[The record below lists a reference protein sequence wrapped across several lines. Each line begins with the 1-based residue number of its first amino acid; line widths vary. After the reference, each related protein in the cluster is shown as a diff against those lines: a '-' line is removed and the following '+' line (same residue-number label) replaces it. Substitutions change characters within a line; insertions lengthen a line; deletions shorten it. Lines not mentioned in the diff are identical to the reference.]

1 MLDLKYIREN
11 SERVQKGLMSKGHKE
26 DINDLLEL
34 DKERRGYLE
43 EVEKLKHRRN
53 VVSREIA
60 DMKKNKEDASELI
73 VEMQTVAKNV
83 KEFDNKINDFSSK
96 IDKIL
101 FYLPN
106 IPSDTVP
113 EGKSEDDNVEMY
125 TWGEKP
131 VFDFPIKDHYT
142 IGHNLGL
149 FDFMRGS
156 KISGS
161 GFPLYMG
168 KGAKLERALI
178 NFMIDFHVDKHG
190 YKEVFPP
197 FLVNRDST
205 AGTGQLP
212 KLEDDMYYCEVDDLF
227 LIPTAEVPVTNIFK
241 NEILKN
247 DELPIYLTAYSA
259 CFRREAGSYGKD
271 TRGFQRVHQFNKV
284 EMVKFTTPESSYDE
298 LETLLKN
305 AEEILQA
312 LEIHYRVIELCSA
325 DLSFASAKT
334 YDIEVWSP
342 AQEKYLEVS
351 SCSNFEDFQARRIG
365 IRYRRNSDGKVDFI
379 HTLNGSGVATPRL
392 LISILEAYQNDDGSV
407 SVPQALQPYMN
418 TDLIRKEHDGTA

>member
-1 MLDLKYIREN
+1 MLDLKFIREN
-11 SERVQKGLMSKGHKE
+11 SDTVRTGLHNKGHKE
-26 DINDLLEL
+26 NIDNLLDL
-34 DKERRGYLE
+34 DRERRGFLE
-43 EVEKLKHRRN
+43 EAEKLKHRRN

-60 DMKKNKEDASELI
+60 DLKKNKEDATELI

-83 KEFDNKINDFSSK
+83 KEFDHRINDISSK
-96 IDKIL
+96 IDQIL
-101 FYLPN
+101 FTIPN
-106 IPSDTVP
+106 LASETAPVGI
-113 EGKSEDDNVEMY
+113 SEDENVELFK
-125 TWGEKP
+125 WGEKP
-131 VFDFPIKDHYT
+131 EFDFPVKDHFK
-142 IGHNLGL
+142 IGHDLGL
-149 FDFMRGS
+149 FDFQRGS
-156 KISGS
+156 KITGS
-161 GFPLYMG
+161 GFPLYTG
-168 KGAKLERALI
+168 TGAKLERSLI
-178 NFMIDFHVDKHG
+178 NFMLDFHVEKHG

-197 FLVNRDST
+197 FIVNRDSA

-212 KLEDDMYYCEVDDLF
+212 KLEDDMYYCGVDDLF
-227 LIPTAEVPVTNIFK
+227 LIPTAEVPVTNIYK

-247 DELPIYLTAYSA
+247 DDLPIYLTAYSA

-284 EMVKFTTPESSYDE
+284 EMVKFVTPESSYDE
-298 LETLLKN
+298 LENLLKN

-312 LEIHYRVIELCSA
+312 LNIHYRVIELCTG

-392 LISILEAYQNDDGSV
+392 LIAILESYQNDDGSV
-407 SVPQALQPYMN
+407 SVPQALQTYMS
-418 TDLIRKEHDGTA
+418 TDLIK

>member
-1 MLDLKYIREN
+1 MLDLKYIRDNAET
-11 SERVQKGLMSKGHKE
+11 VQKGLLTKGHE
-26 DINDLLEL
+26 ESINALLEL
-34 DKERRGYLE
+34 EKERRGYLE
-43 EVEKLKHRRN
+43 EAEKLKHRRN

-60 DMKKNKEDASELI
+60 DMKKRKEDASEVI
-73 VEMQTVAKNV
+73 VEMQSVAKNI
-83 KEFDNKINDFSSK
+83 KELDTKISEITSK
-96 IDKIL
+96 IDNIL
-101 FYLPN
+101 FTLPN
-106 IPSDTVP
+106 IPSETVP
-113 EGKSEDDNVEMY
+113 DGKSEEDNVEMY
-125 TWGEKP
+125 KWGEKP
-131 VFDFPIKDHYT
+131 EFDFPIKDHYT
-142 IGHNLGL
+142 IGHDLGL

-161 GFPLYMG
+161 GFPLYTG
-168 KGAKLERALI
+168 TGAKLERSLI
-178 NFMIDFHVDKHG
+178 NFMIDFHVEKHG
-190 YKEVFPP
+190 YKEIFPP
-197 FLVNRDST
+197 FLVNRDSA

-212 KLEDDMYYCEVDDLF
+212 KLEDDMYHCEVDDLF

-247 DELPIYLTAYSA
+247 DELPIYFTAYSA

-312 LEIHYRVIELCSA
+312 LEIHYRVIELCTA

-342 AQEKYLEVS
+342 AQEKFLEVS

-365 IRYRRNSDGKVDFI
+365 IRYRKNSDGKVDFV

-392 LISILEAYQNDDGSV
+392 LISILEAYQNDDGTV

-418 TDLIRKEHDGTA
+418 TDL

>member
-1 MLDLKYIREN
+1 MLDLKYIRDNAET
-11 SERVQKGLMSKGHKE
+11 VQKGLMSKGHE
-26 DINDLLEL
+26 ESINSLLEL

-43 EVEKLKHRRN
+43 EAEKLKHRRN
-53 VVSREIA
+53 MVSREIA
-60 DMKKNKEDASELI
+60 DMKKKKEDASELI
-73 VEMQTVAKNV
+73 VEMQSVAKNI
-83 KEFDNKINDFSSK
+83 KEFNTKISDISSK
-96 IDKIL
+96 IDNIL
-101 FYLPN
+101 FTLPN
-106 IPSDTVP
+106 IPSETVP

-125 TWGEKP
+125 KWGEKP
-131 VFDFPIKDHYT
+131 EFDFPIKDHYT
-142 IGHNLGL
+142 IGHDLGL

-161 GFPLYMG
+161 GFPLYTG
-168 KGAKLERALI
+168 TGAKLERSLI
-178 NFMIDFHVDKHG
+178 NFMIDFHVEKHG
-190 YKEVFPP
+190 YKEIFPP
-197 FLVNRDST
+197 FLVNRDSA

-212 KLEDDMYYCEVDDLF
+212 KLEDDMYHCEVDDLF

-247 DELPIYLTAYSA
+247 DELPIYFTAYSA

-312 LEIHYRVIELCSA
+312 LEIHYRIIELCTA

-365 IRYRRNSDGKVDFI
+365 IRYRKNSDGKVDFV

-392 LISILEAYQNDDGSV
+392 LISIIEAYQNDDGTV

-418 TDLIRKEHDGTA
+418 TDLIKKE